1 MKIRVAD
8 YIASRLLEMGAKHV
22 FLLNGG
28 MMMHLVDALGHPDGL
43 SYICNH
49 HEQASA
55 MAADGYARYS
65 GKLGVC
71 YATSGPGATNIL
83 TGLVGAWQDSTP
95 VLFLTGQIKSTQ
107 TIHGSGIPNLRQ
119 FGTFEVDIV
128 PVVQS
133 VTKYAQLVMDPL
145 TIRFH
150 IEKAFHIA
158 LSGRPGPVLLDLPLD
173 VQGALID
180 PDELIGYAP
189 EIPELEPHVEMI
201 DTVIA
206 LIQAAKRPL
215 ILAGYGVRCAGAVAL
230 LQLLAEKF
238 DVPVVTTQFG
248 KDVLFYEHPLFIG
261 HPGPKGDRPGNFA
274 IQTAD
279 LILSIGCSLH
289 SQTTGWE
296 NDLFAPNAVKV
307 QVELDQAIFAR
318 EKVQVAHKV
327 HAGSKEFINA
337 LLARTSQAGNWAA
350 WRSCCQSWKQ
360 RYPVKADLHDRH
372 VGAINFYHF
381 AEALSLELDHNAC
394 VVADAGSAF
403 YVMGQAFRLKSG
415 QRFISSGS
423 MGAMGFA
430 LPTAN
435 GVAVANVTGSTV
447 CVTGDGSLMTNVH
460 ELATMSQNRLN
471 VKLFVVN
478 NDGYV
483 SMRNTQRDFCNGH
496 YVGADRESGVFIPSM
511 KLLAASYEL
520 PFVRCT
526 ETDDLNTVIAEV
538 LAMDGPV
545 MCEIVAMRDQKIIPT
560 VISIKLP
567 DGRMQSSQIHNM
579 SPLLSNDVMEQELA
593 NALAGTPMESE
604 SHHEAIQ

>member
-1 MKIRVAD
+1 MKVRVAD
-8 YIASRLLEMGAKHV
+8 YIAARLLEIGTKHV

-28 MMMHLVDALGHPDGL
+28 MMMHLVDTLGHSDGL
-43 SYICNH
+43 GYICNH

-55 MAADGYARYS
+55 MAADGYARQS

-107 TIHGSGIPNLRQ
+107 TIHGSGIANLRQ

-128 PVVQS
+128 PIVQS
-133 VTKYAQLVMDPL
+133 VTKYAQLIMDPL

-150 IEKAFHIA
+150 LEKALHIA

-180 PDELIGYAP
+180 PDILIGYTP
-189 EIPELEPHVEMI
+189 EVPELKATEESI
-201 DTVIA
+201 ATVMA
-206 LIQAAKRPL
+206 LLRAAKRPL
-215 ILAGYGVRCAGAVAL
+215 ILAGYGIRCARAVE
-230 LQLLAEKF
+230 QFKLLAEKF
-238 DVPVVTTQFG
+238 EIPVVTTQLG
-248 KDVLFYEHPLFIG
+248 KDVLPYEHTLFVG
-261 HPGPKGDRPGNFA
+261 HPGPKGDRPANFA
-274 IQTAD
+274 VQSAD

-296 NDLFAPNAVKV
+296 NELFAPNSIKI
-307 QVELDQAIFAR
+307 QVELDPAILEREQVHVDHKIQAGCF
-318 EKVQVAHKV
+318 
-327 HAGSKEFINA
+327 EFISA
-337 LLARTSQAGNWAA
+337 MLEEPATVSNWGD
-350 WRSCCQSWKQ
+350 WRDCCKSWKT
-360 RYPVKADLHDRH
+360 RYPVRLEAHEHH
-372 VGAINFYHF
+372 VDGINFYHF
-381 AEALSLELDHNAC
+381 AEALSNNLDQSAC

-435 GVAVANVTGSTV
+435 GVAVANHTGATV

-471 VKLFVVN
+471 VKLFVIN

-496 YVGADRESGVFIPSM
+496 YVGADRSSGVFIPTMES
-511 KLLAASYEL
+511 LAVSYDL
-520 PFVRCT
+520 NFVRCT
-526 ETDDLNTVIAEV
+526 TEDRIDEVILKVMSMA
-538 LAMDGPV
+538 GPV
-545 MCEIVAMRDQKIIPT
+545 MCEVVAIKDQKIIPT
-560 VISIKLP
+560 VVSVKLS

-579 SPLLSNDVMEQELA
+579 SPLLTADVMAHELA
-593 NALAGTPMESE
+593 NALAG
-604 SHHEAIQ
+604 QQK